1 MSELRY
7 AFRQLWKSPVFSLI
21 AIAILA
27 LGIGANTAIFSAVN
41 ALLIRP
47 LPIEDAGRMVCGYAM
62 RDGFDPFETSLLE
75 YAAYRAQNH
84 SLGSTGIGGSRSFNT
99 LVHGTPERLRGAAVT
114 VDYLTTLGVRPWRGR
129 LFLAEENRPGGA
141 PVALISYQLSQRLF
155 AGAPESVGQSLL
167 LGDRNYT
174 VVGILP
180 AGFNMPFAADLWVPL
195 QLDPESLPLQER
207 ARNNYEMIARLRPG
221 VTLRQADADLKAIAR
236 QLEQEHP
243 QIRRG
248 WSYRL
253 IGLRDHLLGDME
265 GRSKK
270 ALLTLSAAV
279 GFVLLICCANLA
291 SLLLVPGVVREREI
305 GLRFALGASPG
316 RIVRQLLSETLLL
329 ALGGGGLGALLAFW
343 ITPVIA
349 ALSPIQA
356 ISLADFLGDFRVDA
370 RVLGFAFLLSLLTA
384 VICGLVPALK
394 MARSHDLAGA
404 LKQREQRT
412 GGSSRAR
419 RLLSSFVI
427 GEIVFAVILLVSG
440 GLMVQT
446 FQRIQKVE
454 LGFRP
459 DNLLMV
465 DLPLAPNQYVDH
477 GRRVIFA
484 TQVLER
490 VKAMPVVLA
499 AVATTNVPLHLFA
512 PDSTFALAER
522 PTGSSGVVPI
532 TAHRL
537 VSPGY
542 LETLGVILLKGRLI
556 TEQDTAGKLP
566 VVVVSETLAR
576 QAWPGEDP
584 IGKTIKRGRSE
595 QTDRPWLTV
604 VGVIA
609 DIKEDRFNFR
619 IDRPVWYL
627 PYAQEESQAT
637 LNLLVRSRGSPGAL
651 VAAVR
656 DAIRAIDPQQPL
668 SDITTMKEHLAEVL
682 VRERFSAILMGS
694 LAAIGLL
701 LAAIGLYGVMAYSV
715 TQRTG
720 EIGVRM
726 ALGARTRDI
735 LRLVLGHG
743 FVLVSTGLAIG
754 LFLALAS
761 TRALAGTL
769 YGISPTD
776 PFTFTVAALF
786 LILVAL
792 LACLIP
798 ARRASLVNPIEALRT
813 E

>member
-1 MSELRY
+1 
-7 AFRQLWKSPVFSLI
+7 
-21 AIAILA
+21 
-27 LGIGANTAIFSAVN
+27 
-41 ALLIRP
+41 
-47 LPIEDAGRMVCGYAM
+47 
-62 RDGFDPFETSLLE
+62 
-75 YAAYRAQNH
+75 
-84 SLGSTGIGGSRSFNT
+84 
-99 LVHGTPERLRGAAVT
+99 
-114 VDYLTTLGVRPWRGR
+114 
-129 LFLAEENRPGGA
+129 
-141 PVALISYQLSQRLF
+141 
-155 AGAPESVGQSLL
+155 
-167 LGDRNYT
+167 
-174 VVGILP
+174 
-180 AGFNMPFAADLWVPL
+180 
-195 QLDPESLPLQER
+195 
-207 ARNNYEMIARLRPG
+207 
-221 VTLRQADADLKAIAR
+221 
-236 QLEQEHP
+236 
-243 QIRRG
+243 
-248 WSYRL
+248 
-253 IGLRDHLLGDME
+253 
-265 GRSKK
+265 
-270 ALLTLSAAV
+270 
-279 GFVLLICCANLA
+279 
-291 SLLLVPGVVREREI
+291 
-305 GLRFALGASPG
+305 
-316 RIVRQLLSETLLL
+316 
-329 ALGGGGLGALLAFW
+329 
-343 ITPVIA
+343 
-349 ALSPIQA
+349 
-356 ISLADFLGDFRVDA
+356 
-370 RVLGFAFLLSLLTA
+370 
-384 VICGLVPALK
+384 
-394 MARSHDLAGA
+394 
-404 LKQREQRT
+404 
-412 GGSSRAR
+412 
-419 RLLSSFVI
+419 
-427 GEIVFAVILLVSG
+427 
-440 GLMVQT
+440 
-446 FQRIQKVE
+446 
-454 LGFRP
+454 
-459 DNLLMV
+459 
-465 DLPLAPNQYVDH
+465 
-477 GRRVIFA
+477 
-484 TQVLER
+484 
-490 VKAMPVVLA
+490 
-499 AVATTNVPLHLFA
+499 
-512 PDSTFALAER
+512 
-522 PTGSSGVVPI
+522 VPI

-542 LETLGVILLKGRLI
+542 LETLGVTLLKGRLI